1 MRGHPMASTCP
12 SQPFSIGI
20 CLISA
25 ICTLIQ
31 GIEQTSF
38 LSSYNIIIPQK
49 VARAR
54 RDTSGSSGENSL
66 SYAIEVEGKKHV
78 LHLEKNRDFI
88 ARDFAVYTYAE
99 NGSIISSRLQDKEHC
114 HYQGYAEGVPES
126 VVAISTCSG
135 LRGMLHLQNSS
146 YGIEPLD
153 NSDRFQHLVYR
164 MEDVKSEPMVCGVKA
179 ADKEPETELNPPSMT
194 QLLRRK
200 RAILPQTRYVELFIV
215 VDKERFDML
224 SRNESAVRAEMVQL
238 SNYLDSMYTMLNIRI
253 VLVGLMIWTDS
264 NKITID
270 GTAGDVLGRFVQ
282 WRETNLVSLRR
293 HDSAQLVLKKGFGG
307 TAGMAFVGTVCS
319 RSHAGGINV
328 FSHYNVQSFASIVAH
343 ELGHNL
349 GMNHDDGR
357 NCFCSVDNCIM
368 NSGATGSKN
377 FSSCSEEDFEKLTLN
392 KGGTCLLNVPKPDE
406 AYSAPF
412 CGNKLVDV
420 GEECDCG
427 NPKECE
433 KDPCCEPGTCKL
445 RSGAQCAYGTCCQNC
460 GSYDAQCQAIFGSK
474 AKSAPP
480 ICYQEVNSK
489 GDRFGNCGFQGND
502 YRKCDTRNARCG
514 KLQCENVESMPVFG
528 IRPSY
533 IQTPIHGTST
543 VCWGVDFQLGSDV
556 PDPAMVNEGT
566 KCDESKVCSK
576 FQCVDASVLQYDC
589 DVQKKCGGNGVCNS
603 NKNCHCNEGWAFP
616 NCQTEGYG
624 GSIDSGP
631 TYNDKDTSLR
641 DGLLVFFFLI
651 VPLLGLGAFVFFRRN
666 ELKRRFC
673 RKKRSQAH
681 EVDNKND
688 TGGERLA
695 SGTPRNAPSTAPGRG
710 VPNAGPPRNALNVPP
725 NRGTPVT
732 GPPRNMPN
740 PAQSQRPSALGPPRN
755 VPPAGP
761 YRSMPATS
769 PPHNTA
775 SPIDTWPKVG
785 QMAIGH
791 DKNPVGS
798 RAHLSDRWAHDRSA
812 RYRPPQC
819 GHIGER
825 SACLTTSPN
834 ERISLC
840 MATFSKEPEER
851 LQLFSYLQPY
861 QPNSFA
867 VPTYTV
873 KQPQHTPSRPPLPH
887 QREAAANIIPSRP
900 APAPPL

>member
-1 MRGHPMASTCP
+1 MAATYP
-12 SQPFSIGI
+12 SHPFSIGI
-20 CLISA
+20 CLVA

-54 RDTSGSSGENSL
+54 RDTAGSSGENSL

-88 ARDFAVYTYAE
+88 ASDFAVYTYAA
-99 NGSIISSRLQDKEHC
+99 NGSIVSSQLQDKEHC
-114 HYQGYAEGVPES
+114 HYQGYAEGVPGS
-126 VVAISTCSG
+126 VAAISTCSG

-153 NSDRFQHLVYR
+153 SSDKFQHLIYR
-164 MEDVKSEPMVCGVKA
+164 LEDVKSEPMVCGVTA
-179 ADKEPETELNPPSMT
+179 ADKEPETDINPLSMT

-200 RAILPQTRYVELFIV
+200 RAVLHQTRYVELFLV

-224 SRNESAVRAEMVQL
+224 GRNETAVRAEMVQL

-253 VLVGLMIWTDS
+253 VLVGLMIWTDG
-264 NKITID
+264 NKIGID

-282 WRETNLVSLRR
+282 WRETSLVSLRR

-357 NCFCSVDNCIM
+357 NCLCSVDTCIM

-377 FSSCSEEDFEKLTLN
+377 FSSCSEEDFEKLTLS
-392 KGGTCLLNVPKPDE
+392 KGGTCLLNMPKPDE

-412 CGNKLVDV
+412 CGNKLVDI

-427 NPKECE
+427 SPKECE

-460 GSYDAQCQAIFGSK
+460 RFSSGGTVCRAVANECDLPEYCNGSSPFCQPDVYIQNGHPCQNSKAYCYNGMCQYYDAQCQAIFGSK

-480 ICYQEVNSK
+480 VCYQEVNSK
-489 GDRFGNCGFQGND
+489 GDRFGNCGFQGSD

-514 KLQCENVESMPVFG
+514 KLQCENVETMPVFG

-533 IQTPIHGTST
+533 IQTPIHGTT
-543 VCWGVDFQLGSDV
+543 TICWGVDFQLGSDV

-566 KCDESKVCSK
+566 KCDEGKICSK

-589 DVQKKCGGNGVCNS
+589 DVQKKCGGNGVCNT

-616 NCQTEGYG
+616 NCQTKGYG

-651 VPLLGLGAFVFFRRN
+651 VPLLALGAFVFFRRN

-681 EVDNKND
+681 EVDNKNQ
-688 TGGERLA
+688 TGGERQA
-695 SGTPRNAPSTAPGRG
+695 SGPPRNTAAPGRG
-710 VPNAGPPRNALNVPP
+710 VPNPGPPRNAHNVPP
-725 NRGTPVT
+725 NRGTQPT

-740 PAQSQRPSALGPPRN
+740 PAQNQGPSGPPRN

-761 YRSMPATS
+761 YRSTPATS
-769 PPHNTA
+769 PPHST
-775 SPIDTWPKVG
+775 
-785 QMAIGH
+785 
-791 DKNPVGS
+791 
-798 RAHLSDRWAHDRSA
+798 
-812 RYRPPQC
+812 
-819 GHIGER
+819 
-825 SACLTTSPN
+825 
-834 ERISLC
+834 
-840 MATFSKEPEER
+840 
-851 LQLFSYLQPY
+851 PY
-861 QPNSFA
+861 QPNNFA

-887 QREAAANIIPSRP
+887 QREAAANITPSRP